1 MSSRMSPIPL
11 VERKAVWM
19 KLSVAIFQGTLLL
32 SFAETISVCA
42 ELISKIM
49 PETYIVSMVCTQFAD
64 KQNVSVPRRYAT
76 VIKKFGYPMHYQHV
90 LILFVQ
96 FEVLPLSKF
105 DVYCEFLFCG
115 AKLLHSQKCTAFTS
129 RRCQD
134 SGIEAVGNCGG
145 PLKSLIQCFHSATNA
160 RSRERILKE

>member
-49 PETYIVSMVCTQFAD
+49 AETYIVSMVCTQFAD
-64 KQNVSVPRRYAT
+64 KQNVSVPRRYT
-76 VIKKFGYPMHYQHV
+76 TLIIKYGYPMHYQHV
-90 LILFVQ
+90 LISFAQ

-105 DVYCEFLFCG
+105 GVYCEFLFCG
-115 AKLLHSQKCTAFTS
+115 AKLLHSPKRLFLSTDSVLVLITQVLHQSVPVQK
-129 RRCQD
+129 Q
-134 SGIEAVGNCGG
+134 
-145 PLKSLIQCFHSATNA
+145 
-160 RSRERILKE
+160 